1 MGCSN
6 QKNATIII
14 DTPSAEQKNNN
25 SQKHHIEG
33 TGSNLLPKKT
43 QKEVDKDIQEE
54 NDIKIYSE
62 MLVSENK
69 GDVLKYYKPIEP
81 IGQGSFGKVFKVKQ
95 LSTGNIYAMKVVS
108 KNCDFQD
115 GNKNFLREIFVLR
128 KLDHPNILKIFEY
141 FVNEKYYYF
150 IMEYVSGGELYQQIY
165 EMQYYDES
173 TAANIM
179 KQIFSSVCYL
189 HQMNIVH
196 RDLKPEN
203 MMVTSKKDEIE
214 IKLIDFGTAN
224 YVKKGKK
231 LKTRIGSPYYIAPEV
246 LKGSYGKEC
255 DLWSCGVILYILLV
269 GYPPFDGKNNNEILD
284 KVEKGIYRISGEDWE
299 NVTEDA
305 KDLIRELLQKKPNKR
320 ISAAEALKH
329 PWIVKN
335 TEGKS
340 MNKNFNKMS
349 LKNCLHNF
357 SSKQKLHQAS
367 VAFIVHQMSSNSM
380 INKLTQI
387 FKELDESG
395 EGLLSIEELKKGYKK
410 FFSDTITDA
419 EFEEIMKLIDQDK
432 SGQISIE
439 EFLRATVSYENL
451 VTEKN
456 LKYAFDYFDKDHSGS
471 LSPDEI
477 REVLGLNEDSEKT
490 KQIVNDIIKDVDLNG
505 DGQISYEEFKMMMK
519 KKNEL
524 TNG

>member
-1 MGCSN
+1 
-6 QKNATIII
+6 
-14 DTPSAEQKNNN
+14 
-25 SQKHHIEG
+25 
-33 TGSNLLPKKT
+33 
-43 QKEVDKDIQEE
+43 
-54 NDIKIYSE
+54 
-62 MLVSENK
+62 
-69 GDVLKYYKPIEP
+69 
-81 IGQGSFGKVFKVKQ
+81 
-95 LSTGNIYAMKVVS
+95 
-108 KNCDFQD
+108 
-115 GNKNFLREIFVLR
+115 
-128 KLDHPNILKIFEY
+128 
-141 FVNEKYYYF
+141 
-150 IMEYVSGGELYQQIY
+150 
-165 EMQYYDES
+165 
-173 TAANIM
+173 
-179 KQIFSSVCYL
+179 
-189 HQMNIVH
+189 
-196 RDLKPEN
+196 
-203 MMVTSKKDEIE
+203 
-214 IKLIDFGTAN
+214 
-224 YVKKGKK
+224 
-231 LKTRIGSPYYIAPEV
+231 
-246 LKGSYGKEC
+246 
-255 DLWSCGVILYILLV
+255 
-269 GYPPFDGKNNNEILD
+269 
-284 KVEKGIYRISGEDWE
+284 
-299 NVTEDA
+299 
-305 KDLIRELLQKKPNKR
+305 
-320 ISAAEALKH
+320 
-329 PWIVKN
+329 
-335 TEGKS
+335 